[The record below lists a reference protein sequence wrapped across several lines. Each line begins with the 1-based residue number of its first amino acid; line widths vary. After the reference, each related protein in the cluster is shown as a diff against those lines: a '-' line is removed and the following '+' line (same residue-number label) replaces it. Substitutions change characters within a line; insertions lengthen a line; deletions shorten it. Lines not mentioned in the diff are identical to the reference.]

1 MGTIWA
7 LFQGSSRIPVDIDKL
22 NSLVRDGVIDVA
34 TDFNI
39 LADMP
44 SGPVDFE
51 VSRLEIKSKTSS
63 SLHKRSAGQ
72 PSGDNKD
79 G

>member
-1 MGTIWA
+1 MRA
-7 LFQGSSRIPVDIDKL
+7 LFQGSGRIPVDSDKL
-22 NSLVRDGVIDVA
+22 NSLVMDGVIDVA

-44 SGPVDFE
+44 SGPVDLE
-51 VSRLEIKSKTSS
+51 VSRLDIRSKTSS
-63 SLHKRSAGQ
+63 SLHNRSAGKS
-72 PSGDNKD
+72 SGHSKE